1 MLYFYVSIQTIQFRF
16 VFLNTKVCSSRKL
29 FVIKTVYTCCV
40 FSLVALS
47 MIGCAKEEQQKPS
60 NTGTTYTNGGN
71 NNSNGNNTN
80 NSSGKPIKNSTLP
93 VNHPVGSAAACG
105 GCHKGFLKVPD
116 WAIDGI
122 AKEEEDMLKAETTTL
137 QEQKS
142 E

>member
-1 MLYFYVSIQTIQFRF
+1 M
-16 VFLNTKVCSSRKL
+16 
-29 FVIKTVYTCCV
+29 KTVYTCCV
-40 FSLVALS
+40 FSLVVLL

-60 NTGTTYTNGGN
+60 NTGNTYTSSNN
-71 NNSNGNNTN
+71 HSNNSGNNTN
-80 NSSGKPIKNSTLP
+80 TSTGKPINNNTTLP

-122 AKEEEDMLKAETTTL
+122 AKEEEDMLKVETNTL

>member
-1 MLYFYVSIQTIQFRF
+1 M
-16 VFLNTKVCSSRKL
+16 
-29 FVIKTVYTCCV
+29 KTVYTCCV
-40 FSLVALS
+40 FSLVVLL

-60 NTGTTYTNGGN
+60 TTGTTYTNGGN
-71 NNSNGNNTN
+71 NNN
-80 NSSGKPIKNSTLP
+80 NSSNNSNTSTGKPINNNTTLP

-116 WAIDGI
+116 WVINDI
-122 AKEEEDMLKAETTTL
+122 AKEEEDMLNAATNTL

>member
-1 MLYFYVSIQTIQFRF
+1 M
-16 VFLNTKVCSSRKL
+16 
-29 FVIKTVYTCCV
+29 KTVYTCCV
-40 FSLVALS
+40 FSLVVLL

-60 NTGTTYTNGGN
+60 NTGTTFTSGGN

-80 NSSGKPIKNSTLP
+80 NSSGKPINSNTTLP

-122 AKEEEDMLKAETTTL
+122 AKEEEDMLKMETNTL